1 MNYEGQS
8 FQAKNKTV
16 EAQIMDEFE
25 KKNFKRLEEER
36 IKNILAARQFLYSIG
51 FYELEEGEILE

>member
-1 MNYEGQS
+1 MNYEGHS
-8 FQAKNKTV
+8 FQVKNKTA
-16 EAQIMDEFE
+16 EAPIMDESE

>member
-8 FQAKNKTV
+8 FQVKNKTV
-16 EAQIMDEFE
+16 EAPIMDEFE

>member
-8 FQAKNKTV
+8 FQVKNKTV
-16 EAQIMDEFE
+16 EVQIMDEFE

>member
-1 MNYEGQS
+1 MNYEGHS
-8 FQAKNKTV
+8 FQVKNKTV
-16 EAQIMDEFE
+16 EVPIMDEFE